1 MGVGVQ
7 RGANSRA
14 AHEALQ
20 RLGPMPL
27 FAMLEQD
34 VCLPPINNGHL
45 SVPGNDGIL
54 NVPPDLLLLFPQ
66 GQPVPFALGRAVC
79 GFQLPTVNELGLVG
93 GDAAVFAVT
102 PLPARVYAPVCEKS
116 LGPIRSYYTIAE
128 AHFPYQ
134 SDRFLE
140 TFRKVRRLNRRQ
152 LIQKLLKPLTFD

>member
-66 GQPVPFALGRAVC
+66 GQPVPFALGRAVR

-128 AHFPYQ
+128 ARSPY
-134 SDRFLE
+134 RFEFLLR
-140 TFRKVRRLNRRQ
+140 TFCKARRLN
-152 LIQKLLKPLTFD
+152 